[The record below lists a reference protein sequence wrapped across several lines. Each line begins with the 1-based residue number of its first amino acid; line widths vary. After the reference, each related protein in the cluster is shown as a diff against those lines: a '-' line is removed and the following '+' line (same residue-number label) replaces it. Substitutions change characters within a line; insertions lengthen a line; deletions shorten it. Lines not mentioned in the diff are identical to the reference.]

1 MTLTIVTGANAP
13 FARTLMQFLL
23 SVRRRGL
30 QRSARIAVYDLG
42 LTGPQRL
49 DIARRFPFADV
60 LPFSFDDKPAHVAVG
75 ADTFAWKPLAI
86 SDAAGRFGGRL
97 FWFDSATL
105 FHGDLSEP
113 LGALEETGVYTL
125 EGQSSLAQRCLAEV
139 RDHLKADPDDLHRKI
154 RIGGVLG
161 IDLDAPAARD
171 LLAEWARLARD
182 PLAFRPAAPD
192 HNADQAVLTILLFR
206 FEREGR
212 LRLNAGEIDISSA
225 APVRWMSSRNKVAA
239 HRALWMDPLV
249 RLGYRVYKTVDRL
262 NLRWQDFYRRRVLG
276 LHRWPKEHFQTYVM
290 RAGDAA
296 PTPIPAPVLSYYAD
310 PFLWRH
316 EGRLWLFVEEFEYR
330 QQLGRLVAMELD
342 DELRPGPVIPVL
354 PLREHAS
361 YPYLFQHDGRLY
373 MLPETCALGALDLYV
388 CERFPDRWRRARRLL
403 EGVDAVDSVL
413 FEREGWWWLL
423 TNAKPLG
430 ADGGR
435 SLALYRMRDPANGPL
450 VPHPVIA
457 QGLFANRDH
466 GYGRG
471 AGSLFQDQ
479 DGPLRVVQK
488 NDDYYGQ
495 AAEVRR
501 IVALNEAD
509 YRDEA
514 VDPDHPL
521 ARLATLVSP
530 HHISLQADAV
540 AFDLRDRLGFVS
552 GMPWIGR
559 RLNGIAP
566 AAKRILA
573 GDPAVEAAVA
583 RVVSRL
589 VAQTRPADG
598 RPPSS
603 DPQDGE

>member
-1 MTLTIVTGANAP
+1 MTLTIVTGADAS
-13 FARTLMQFLL
+13 FARTLAQFLM
-23 SVRRRGL
+23 SVSRRRL
-30 QRSARIAVYDLG
+30 QNDARIAVYDLG
-42 LTGPQRL
+42 LGEAWRAE
-49 DIARRFPFADV
+49 IAARFPFADI
-60 LPFSFDDKPAHVAVG
+60 LPFSSVDKPAHVAVEVG
-75 ADTFAWKPLAI
+75 TFAWKPLVI
-86 SDAAGRFGGRL
+86 TDAAARFGGRL

-113 LGALEETGVYTL
+113 LGVLEETGVYTL
-125 EGQSSLAQRCLAEV
+125 EGQSNLAQRCLAEV
-139 RDHLKADPDDLHRKI
+139 RDYLKADPDDLHRKI

-161 IDLDAPAARD
+161 FDLDVPAARE
-171 LLAEWARLARD
+171 LLAEWTSLALD
-182 PLAFRPAAPD
+182 PRAFRAAALD

-212 LRLNAGEIDISSA
+212 LRLNAGDIDISSA

-239 HRALWMDPLV
+239 RRPLWMDPLV
-249 RLGYRVYKTVDRL
+249 RLGYSAYKTVDRL

-296 PTPIPAPVLSYYAD
+296 PTPIPAPALSYYAD

-316 EGRLWLFVEEFEYR
+316 DGRLWLFVEEFEYL

-342 DELRPGPVIPVL
+342 DDLRPGPVLPVL

-361 YPYLFQHDGRLY
+361 YPFLFQHNGRLY

-388 CERFPDRWRRARRLL
+388 CERFPDRWRRVRRLM

-413 FEREGWWWLL
+413 FERDGWWWLL

-435 SLALYRMRDPANGPL
+435 SLALYRMRDPLSCAL
-450 VPHPVIA
+450 EPHPVNA
-457 QGLFANRDH
+457 QGVFADRDH

-471 AGSLFQDQ
+471 AGSLFLDR
-479 DGPLRVVQK
+479 DGPLRVMQK
-488 NDDYYGQ
+488 NKDYYGQ
-495 AAEVRR
+495 AVEVRR
-501 IVALNEAD
+501 IEALSEAD

-521 ARLATLVSP
+521 ARLATHVSP
-530 HHISLQADAV
+530 HHISLHDDTV
-540 AFDLRDRLGFVS
+540 AFDVRDRLGFVS
-552 GMPWIGR
+552 GLPWLGR
-559 RLNGIAP
+559 RLNAVAP
-566 AAKRILA
+566 AAKRFLA
-573 GDPAVEAAVA
+573 GGSRIEAAVA
-583 RVVSRL
+583 QAVSRL
-589 VAQTRPADG
+589 VARVRPADG
-598 RPPSS
+598 RPRSS
-603 DPQDGE
+603 DRPGGG